1 MIAPVEV
8 AAVLATVTDT
18 PSRWTIAPRWGNWKW
33 SGRGRLVFIITQAAP
48 PERRD
53 AQCRIRATASVSSG
67 IGARL
72 ARVTISTSCCV
83 CLSIFASPRSA
94 SMIRDHTSR
103 NHHLEKSILA
113 SASPGLR

>member
-48 PERRD
+48 PS
-53 AQCRIRATASVSSG
+53 AGTLSAGSG
-67 IGARL
+67 RPL
-72 ARVTISTSCCV
+72 
-83 CLSIFASPRSA
+83 P
-94 SMIRDHTSR
+94 
-103 NHHLEKSILA
+103 
-113 SASPGLR
+113 